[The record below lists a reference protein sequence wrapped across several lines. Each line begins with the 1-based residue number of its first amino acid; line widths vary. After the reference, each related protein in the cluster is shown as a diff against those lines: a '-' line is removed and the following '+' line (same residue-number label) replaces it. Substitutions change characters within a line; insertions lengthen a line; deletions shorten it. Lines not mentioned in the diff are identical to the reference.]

1 MLFSVAGTSGEMRNG
16 VTSHMK
22 LASALL
28 DSYERQVE
36 TIEGALQEME
46 DNMDDAR

>member
-1 MLFSVAGTSGEMRNG
+1 MLNG
-16 VTSHMK
+16 VTKHMK

-36 TIEGALQEME
+36 TVEGSLKEME
-46 DNMDDAR
+46 DNMNDAR

>member
-1 MLFSVAGTSGEMRNG
+1 MQQ
-16 VTSHMK
+16 
-22 LASALL
+22 ASALL

-36 TIEGALQEME
+36 TIEGTLKELK